1 MSHGFTVVVPTRR
14 EEGSKPGG
22 AGGAGFWELRRR
34 AAWMGV
40 LAGLEAEGPVV
51 PGEDESPGVSPSC

>member
-1 MSHGFTVVVPTRR
+1 MVVPTRR

-34 AAWMGV
+34 VAWIGAV
-40 LAGLEAEGPVV
+40 AGLEAEGPVV
-51 PGEDESPGVSPSC
+51 PGVDESPGESPSC